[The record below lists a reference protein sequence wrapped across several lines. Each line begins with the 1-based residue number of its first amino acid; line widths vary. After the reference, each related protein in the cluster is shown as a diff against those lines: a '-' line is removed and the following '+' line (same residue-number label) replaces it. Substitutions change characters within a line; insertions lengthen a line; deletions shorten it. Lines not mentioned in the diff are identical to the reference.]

1 MKIKHLLILFI
12 GLMYLGATGQNDIIT
27 AKQFMDM
34 VKSSDKLVIVDAS
47 AAKTYST
54 THVKNAVSIPH
65 KTLYQ
70 DGSVEGLILSPDKL
84 AGIFGGKGVGDQNT
98 IVVYDEGSQKYST
111 RVYWV
116 LKYLGAK
123 DVKIL
128 HKDMDE
134 WKKVRV
140 PLTRMPASVKAVKFT
155 PSVDNSTIADM
166 AYVKAHLG
174 DANVKLIDARTPEE
188 FNGTSTDPVSKGHI
202 QGALNLNHKDVLNSK
217 NAFKSKADLEAIA
230 AKLGVSAN
238 NEIILYCKTSIRG
251 AVLYVAFRD
260 ILGYS
265 NVKIYDGAYAEWE
278 TKYDLVK

>member
-12 GLMYLGATGQNDIIT
+12 GLMYLGAAGQNDIIT

-34 VKSSDKLVIVDAS
+34 VKANDKLVIVDAS

-54 THVKNAVSIPH
+54 THVKNAVNIPH

-70 DGSVEGLILSPDKL
+70 EGSIEGLIKSPDQL
-84 AGIFGGKGVGDQNT
+84 AKIFGSKGVGDGNT

-128 HKDMDE
+128 HKDMDQ

-140 PLTRMPASVKAVKFT
+140 PLTRMPASVKPATFT
-155 PSVDNSTIADM
+155 ANVDNSTSTDM
-166 AYVKAHLG
+166 AYVKAHIG
-174 DANVKLIDARTPEE
+174 DPNVKLIDARTPEE

-202 QGALNLNHKDVLNSK
+202 QGALNLNHKDVLNS
-217 NAFKSKADLEAIA
+217 NNSFKSKADLEAIA
-230 AKLGVSAN
+230 SKLGVSAN

-260 ILGYS
+260 ILGYG